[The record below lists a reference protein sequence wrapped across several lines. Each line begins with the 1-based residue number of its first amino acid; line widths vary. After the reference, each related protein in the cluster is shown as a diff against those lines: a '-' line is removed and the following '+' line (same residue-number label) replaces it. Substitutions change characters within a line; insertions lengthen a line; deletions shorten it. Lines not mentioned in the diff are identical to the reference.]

1 MEHLVKQKQ
10 YHLLN
15 SDDTRGF
22 EGRCSHVVYRHCIY
36 NIFFTHILT
45 SIRKKNCMSHLLTMI
60 FQKFILLLKVLHQF

>member
-22 EGRCSHVVYRHCIY
+22 EGRCSHDVYRHCIY
-36 NIFFTHILT
+36 NIFFTHTLT
-45 SIRKKNCMSHLLTMI
+45 SIR
-60 FQKFILLLKVLHQF
+60 

>member
-36 NIFFTHILT
+36 NIFFTQILT
-45 SIRKKNCMSHLLTMI
+45 SETYHSIVKAIDEGKFCCMVFFGFVES
-60 FQKFILLLKVLHQF
+60 F

>member
-1 MEHLVKQKQ
+1 MKLPFPLYLYVNKVGKWNIYKMEHLQKQKQ

-45 SIRKKNCMSHLLTMI
+45 SIR
-60 FQKFILLLKVLHQF
+60 